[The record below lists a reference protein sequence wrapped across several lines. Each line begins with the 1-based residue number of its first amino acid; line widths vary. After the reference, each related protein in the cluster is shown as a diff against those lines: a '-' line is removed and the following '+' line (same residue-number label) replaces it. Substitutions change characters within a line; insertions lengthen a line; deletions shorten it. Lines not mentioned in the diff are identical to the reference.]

1 MAVSTGWAH
10 ASYLCLSGKGG
21 DYVNDHLAQL
31 VLHVE
36 PGTGT
41 DAEEFDELTFQL
53 GQELLELD
61 VHSVGRPRQGPAPP
75 GTRAGEI
82 LALGTLMVTVAKSA
96 AALTALVGAVRSWL
110 AVQPQGRV
118 RVELDGD
125 VLEVT
130 GASASDQHQLI
141 ASWIARHATG

>member
-1 MAVSTGWAH
+1 MRGPEPAGARRRTSGRRPLEDEARPDREIQEIHPDRVQMAVSAAWAP
-10 ASYLCLSGKGG
+10 ASYICHGGKGG
-21 DYVNDHLAQL
+21 DSVNDHLAQL
-31 VLHVE
+31 VLHVDR
-36 PGTGT
+36 GTGT

-96 AALTALVGAVRSWL
+96 AALSALVGAVRSW
-110 AVQPQGRV
+110 
-118 RVELDGD
+118 
-125 VLEVT
+125 
-130 GASASDQHQLI
+130 
-141 ASWIARHATG
+141 